1 MKSRAPGDGKHFSQM
16 DTDGDGVFRPRD
28 EVLAV
33 RAAQLVLAGVQVGP
47 PRFRVSDG
55 GLQRWESVWD
65 RHRPCPFKGVLRRL
79 AYHRLLA
86 RSAPRTETASLPLC
100 GPAAGQD
107 VLVLCQEPMAP
118 LTL

>member
-79 AYHRLLA
+79 AYHRGLA
-86 RSAPRTETASLPLC
+86 HSAPRAETASASLC
-100 GPAAGQD
+100 GLAVGHEVRA
-107 VLVLCQEPMAP
+107 LCQEPVA
-118 LTL
+118 